1 MFHFDAHSGAW
12 YRGSLIMI
20 GSAVSVLIAMTWG
33 GLQFP
38 WDSAH
43 VLTPLIIGGIG
54 MLSFFAYERF
64 CDGHTVWL

>member
-1 MFHFDAHSGAW
+1 
-12 YRGSLIMI
+12 MI